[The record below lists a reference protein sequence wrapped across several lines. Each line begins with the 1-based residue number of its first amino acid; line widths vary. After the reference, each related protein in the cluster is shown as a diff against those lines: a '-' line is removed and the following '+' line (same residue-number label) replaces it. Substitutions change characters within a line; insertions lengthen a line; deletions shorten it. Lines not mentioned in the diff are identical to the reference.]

1 MNSDEFKKELNK
13 EPHQMTPDERF
24 EQAKML
30 VEFDN
35 KYQKGQQFII
45 DNQDKVCGRYYCAQ
59 GYFLVASAICDH
71 FGIEYFKN
79 ENGKTEYIDAY
90 PIIKKYIETNPKKA
104 VEIWAWVLNEFGSC
118 FDYDFFPYQDYH
130 TLKFLDDKNYLDIVK
145 RFDKWGDAFLKE
157 VMNECDN
164 SNSFLSMVVNNGTVN
179 YEIIYVLAPAIH
191 YKKYLLCKAVIDAV
205 VKLDKKDKL
214 KKECIV
220 SILKR
225 TSLLLAKY
233 ESLEDFDFLINSLIP
248 DAVEKFNIENED
260 ITPFA
265 NQRKKK
271 LKAKFDAIE
280 KKKLEEIKRKETAE
294 KELKNKE
301 EYEVLR
307 KKKIKRVKIFAVVII
322 LLFVFGKIH
331 STVMPKVLVKSDI
344 VKLFEEYGA
353 EDVDISFNLKDDRTY
368 ITAEIDKLPM
378 LNESNVS
385 ELNIQL
391 SEVCN
396 KHSTDKYEFKISN
409 VEVKQKIK
417 DGIYFDTEYSF
428 DRKFETT
435 TEETTTEY
443 YRSYDYGGM
452 NKEAVDSAKEWA
464 ENRTTTKYRKR
475 SYSKTTAKDRYNAK
489 KYGNAEDFYDDN
501 YDDFDSYEDA
511 EDYYND
517 YD

>member
-24 EQAKML
+24 EQAKMF
-30 VEFDN
+30 VKFDN

-59 GYFLVASAICDH
+59 GCFLVASAIYDH
-71 FGIEYFKN
+71 FGIEYCNDKD
-79 ENGKTEYIDAY
+79 GKTEYVSAY
-90 PIIKKYIETNPKKA
+90 PVIKKYIETDPKKA
-104 VEIWAWVLNEFGSC
+104 VEIWAWALNEFKSYY
-118 FDYDFFPYQDYH
+118 DYDFLPYHDDY
-130 TLKFLDDKNYLDIVK
+130 TLNLLDKQLNLNIVEKFH
-145 RFDKWGDAFLKE
+145 KWGDAFLNE
-157 VMNECDN
+157 VVNECDN
-164 SNSFLSMVVNNGTVN
+164 SNKFLSMIIKYGTDN
-179 YEIIYVLAPAIH
+179 YDIIYVLAPAIH
-191 YKKYLLCKAVIDAV
+191 DKKYLLCKAIIDSV
-205 VKLDKKDKL
+205 NKLDTKDETKR
-214 KKECIV
+214 EYIDQ
-220 SILKR
+220 ILKR

-233 ESLEDFDFLINSLIP
+233 ECLEDFDFLINSLIP

-265 NQRKKK
+265 NQRKQK

-280 KKKLEEIKRKETAE
+280 KKKLEEKKRKEAAE

-307 KKKIKRVKIFAVVII
+307 KKKIKRAKIFAVVII
-322 LLFVFGKIH
+322 LLFIFGKIH

-344 VKLFEEYGA
+344 VKLFEKYGA
-353 EDVDISFNLKDDRTY
+353 EDVDISFDLKDDRTY
-368 ITAEIDKLPM
+368 ITAEIDKLPK
-378 LNESNVS
+378 LSESDVS

-391 SEVCN
+391 CEVCN
-396 KHSTDKYEFKISN
+396 KRSTGKYEFKFFYA
-409 VEVKQKIK
+409 EVKQKMK

-443 YRSYDYGGM
+443 YRSYDSGGM

-464 ENRTTTKYRKR
+464 ENRTTTKYHKR